1 VSVAAERPVVVGGEA
16 LVDLVAADGAG
27 DALRALPGGGPFNT
41 ARTLARLGRAT
52 SFLGRL
58 STDRFGTRLEQMLA
72 EDGVDLGSVVRTDE
86 PTTLA
91 LAELDAAGSAT
102 YRFYDRGTSAAGLT
116 PTEALDA
123 LPADPAALHVGTLG
137 LVLEPVASALEA
149 VVLRLADHALVVLD
163 PNVRPTAI
171 PDPAA
176 FRARLDRLIARTDV
190 VKASEEDLAWLAP
203 GAGPA
208 QAARDLLDRGPSAV
222 LVTLGGEGALV
233 VHGTG
238 DVEVTAPRVEVVDT
252 IGAGDAFAGGVL
264 GWWLE
269 HGLGTEALAD
279 RDRVAQATAFGCRVA
294 ALTCT
299 RPGADPPRRAE
310 LGDA

>member
-1 VSVAAERPVVVGGEA
+1 MSPSAQRPAVVGGEA
-16 LVDLVAADGAG
+16 LVDLVAPDGAG
-27 DALRALPGGGPFNT
+27 DALRALPGGGPFNS
-41 ARTLARLGRAT
+41 ARTLARLGVPTAY
-52 SFLGRL
+52 LGRL
-58 STDRFGTRLEQMLA
+58 STDRFGARLEEMLV
-72 EDGVDLGSVVRTDE
+72 EDGVGLEAVVRTDE

-102 YRFYDRGTSAAGLT
+102 YHFYSSGTSAAGLR
-116 PTEALDA
+116 PEEALAA

-137 LVLEPVASALEA
+137 LVLEPVADALEA
-149 VVLRLADHALVVLD
+149 VVERLADHALVVLD
-163 PNVRPTAI
+163 PNVRPSAI
-171 PDPAA
+171 ADPAA
-176 FRARLDRLIARTDV
+176 FRARIDRLVARTDL
-190 VKASEEDLAWLAP
+190 VKASAEDLAWLAP

-208 QAARDLLDRGPSAV
+208 DAARELLGRGPSAV

-310 LGDA
+310 VA